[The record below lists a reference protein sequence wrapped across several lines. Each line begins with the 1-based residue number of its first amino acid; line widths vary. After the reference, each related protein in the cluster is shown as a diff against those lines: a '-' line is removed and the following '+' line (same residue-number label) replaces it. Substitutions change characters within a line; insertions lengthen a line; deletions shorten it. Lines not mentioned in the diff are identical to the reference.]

1 MRLKLFYV
9 HLKTAKWAFGD
20 VFNAIYH
27 VQIDVFSVYLLGTDL
42 FYYSKSIYYQLSQGT
57 VGFSA
62 PLVMKVFSEVG
73 SLTDILMFESF
84 S

>member
-27 VQIDVFSVYLLGTDL
+27 MQIDVFSVYLLGTD
-42 FYYSKSIYYQLSQGT
+42 YSLLKIDLLPVITRHGWVFCTLSYEGVFRCGQLYRYFN
-57 VGFSA
+57 V
-62 PLVMKVFSEVG
+62 
-73 SLTDILMFESF
+73 
-84 S
+84 